1 VRWSFG
7 VIVAATILCACQEKL
22 TSPADCPAL
31 CPGGTPQVF
40 DTVLTAVAGADSTY
54 TGYVQAH
61 QAAAMP
67 VTNGLEGFEQ
77 RGLVRFLARGDSVTL
92 RDTLRGYTI
101 DSVSLSFTLVTRDT
115 TTTGLELLLYRVGP
129 RFDSTTT
136 YTDVAPAFVP
146 ESLVAVVPIADT
158 VNSGILRT
166 VLQGADLS
174 KVQLSPADSGNLA
187 IGLRLSAPTFTGVRI
202 GALAGNSSPVFTTYA
217 TLDVPDTGTAKLR
230 NIALTAGANT
240 TVSEAPPLVMDTT
253 LLAVGGAPSSRSLI
267 RFDLPPRIRDS
278 ATIVRASIE
287 LTPVA
292 PIIGLPNTNGSDT
305 LPTAVVAKPLLADV
319 GAKSPVSI
327 DPRRIPKDT
336 LDVGATG
343 VSLEAVR
350 LVELWIGFAPRPS
363 SIMLSLEPEASSFS
377 HPVFYSSRALDP
389 ALRPRLRLSYLLRF
403 PFEGP

>member
-1 VRWSFG
+1 MRLGFG

-40 DTVLTAVAGADSTY
+40 DTVLTALIGADSSF

-77 RGLVRFLARGDSVTL
+77 RGLVRFLARGDSVTV

-101 DSVSLSFTLVTRDT
+101 DSVALSFTVATRDT
-115 TTTGLELLLYRVGP
+115 TTTGLELWLYRVAPG
-129 RFDSTTT
+129 FDSTST
-136 YTDVAPAFVP
+136 YADVAPAFVP
-146 ESLVAVVPIADT
+146 ESLIAIVPIADT
-158 VNSGILRT
+158 VNSGIVRT
-166 VLQGADLS
+166 VLQGTDLS
-174 KVQLSPADSGNLA
+174 KVQLSPADSGKLA
-187 IGLRLSAPTFTGVRI
+187 IGLRLSGPSFTGVRI
-202 GALAGNSSPVFTTYA
+202 GALAGNNGPVFTTYV

-230 NIALTAGANT
+230 NIALTAAANT
-240 TVSEAPPLVMDTT
+240 TVSEAAPVLDTT

-278 ATIVRASIE
+278 ATIVRATIE
-287 LTPVA
+287 LTPVT
-292 PIIGLPNTNGSDT
+292 PITGLPNTNTSDT
-305 LPTAVVAKPLLADV
+305 IPSAVLAKPLLADV
-319 GAKSPVSI
+319 GAKSPVST
-327 DPRRIPKDT
+327 DPNRIPKDT
-336 LDVGATG
+336 LEVGATA

-350 LVELWIGFAPRPS
+350 LIELWIGFAARPS
-363 SIMLSLEPEASSFS
+363 AVMLSLNPEASSFS